1 MSTQKITLNGL
12 ILTASAAICLLTLVL
27 SVLKT
32 VGVPL
37 PYLRSLEYAIGG
49 DKVLHLVFAF
59 SVMLA
64 VSATLAICLKKSR
77 YRIQPY
83 IIAGG
88 LVMVLC
94 LLDEC
99 LQAFSPQRQFDLND
113 FLMSGAGALLAWLLF
128 QVGLKIYQEEELS
141 DD

>member
-12 ILTASAAICLLTLVL
+12 VLTASAAVCILTLVL

-32 VGVPL
+32 AGVPL
-37 PYLRSLEYAIGG
+37 PFLRLLEHAIGG
-49 DKVLHLVFAF
+49 DKVLHFAFAF

-64 VSATLAICLKKSR
+64 VSAALAICLKELR

-83 IIAGG
+83 VIAGS
-88 LVMVLC
+88 LVIAAC

-113 FLMSGAGALLAWLLF
+113 FVMSGAGALLAWLLF
-128 QVGLKIYQEEELS
+128 QVGLKIYQEEELA